1 MTLPVRL
8 TATAEQDIRLAT
20 GWYTQEAPH
29 MLVHFEEEIERS
41 FRRIADR
48 PEMYQIVEATVRR
61 ATLRRF
67 PISVFY
73 RVLPDW
79 IEVIGI
85 LHQSRDPRSWRRRM

>member
-8 TATAEQDIRLAT
+8 TAAAEQDLRLAT
-20 GWYTQEAPH
+20 GWYMQEAPN
-29 MLVHFEEEIERS
+29 MLAPFEEEIERS
-41 FRRIADR
+41 FRRIAER
-48 PEMYQIVEATVRR
+48 PEMYQVVEATVRR

-67 PISVFY
+67 PISVFC

-85 LHQSRDPRSWRRRM
+85 LQQSRNPRSWRRRM